1 MDRVEFITIQNDDDL
16 ILSFSFDEQAEFG
29 VEGFIIHRCPKYEF
43 ALMPHERGPSIA
55 WTEDDE
61 IITVKEIKLTR
72 ETVFIKTD
80 YEQYLFDTS
89 QLSDEETKAAIE
101 ILKKM
106 NYDKVFKFSYS

>member
-1 MDRVEFITIQNDDDL
+1 MDRVEFITIEDNDDL

-55 WTEDDE
+55 WTNGDE
-61 IITVKEIKLTR
+61 IITVKEIELSR
-72 ETVFIKTD
+72 EAVVIKTE
-80 YEQYLFDTS
+80 YEQYTFDTS
-89 QLSDEETKAAIE
+89 QLSDEEIRVAVE

-106 NYDKVFKFSYS
+106 NFDKVFKFSYS